1 VILEHDI
8 TAKNTGW
15 TFDPLN
21 GQIDDNGMQMKDYVT
36 LAKVVAIASNG
47 DKFEFKDSNLK
58 WTAETT
64 APGPESMTEDEVDEL
79 VSELEE
85 MISEKK
91 SALEGMEKGTSEFEE
106 TTLELEALETD
117 LENACEYTTC
127 IEQNSG
133 SSEPSSSGLDLTVIL
148 IVVGVVIAGLLAG
161 LMFMRGGKG
170 DVGEVT
176 VNWANEL
183 PANDAIAN
191 SMYGGAQ
198 EIFQQPVAA
207 PAPTVTQVPAGA
219 LPLPP
224 GGLPAGWTM
233 EQWAYYGH
241 QYQQ

>member
-1 VILEHDI
+1 
-8 TAKNTGW
+8 
-15 TFDPLN
+15 
-21 GQIDDNGMQMKDYVT
+21 MKDYVALT
-36 LAKVVAIASNG
+36 KVVAIASNG
-47 DKFEFKDSNLK
+47 DKFEFKDSGLK
-58 WTAETT
+58 WTAEET
-64 APGPESMTEDEVDEL
+64 APGPESMTEEEVNEL
-79 VSELEE
+79 VSEIED
-85 MISEKK
+85 MIAAKK
-91 SALEGMEKGTSEFEE
+91 SDLEGMEKGTSEFEE
-106 TTLELEALETD
+106 TRLELEALETD

-127 IEQNSG
+127 VEQNSG
-133 SSEPSSSGLDLTVIL
+133 SSEPSSGLDLTVIL

-161 LMFMRGGKG
+161 LMFMRGGNREA
-170 DVGEVT
+170 GEVT